1 MCKPL
6 TTYKII
12 NPSSYIII
20 DGQCIEEC
28 LSNTLVYNYKLFYSN
43 EESNLATGSRIKW
56 TSLTNINESLVNG
69 KDQLLIN
76 YPLIFKIKF

>member
-6 TTYKII
+6 TTYRII

>member
-28 LSNTLVYNYKLFYSN
+28 LSNTLAYNYKIFYSN
-43 EESNLATGSRIKW
+43 EESNFGKSSRINW
-56 TSLTNINESLVNG
+56 TSLTNINESLVKG
-69 KDQLLIN
+69 KDVN
-76 YPLIFKIKF
+76 